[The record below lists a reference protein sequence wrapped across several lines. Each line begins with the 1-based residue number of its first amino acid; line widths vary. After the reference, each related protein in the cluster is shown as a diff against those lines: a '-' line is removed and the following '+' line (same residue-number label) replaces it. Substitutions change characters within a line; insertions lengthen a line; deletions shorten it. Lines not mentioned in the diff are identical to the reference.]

1 MSRKRRRPNIP
12 LSRRRRFR
20 RAAADPLETLEGRV
34 RMSRRSG
41 ATFAG
46 CAGWVSARRQAGIG
60 LIGLRQNRCCARPM
74 DRRPERRRRV
84 PMPDTHY
91 EILIIG
97 AGQAGPGLAV
107 ALAKRGKHVAL
118 AECKDIGGSCVNFGC
133 TPTKA
138 AIASARVAHLA
149 RRAGE
154 FGLRIPTVE
163 VDFAAVLERA
173 KSIVVKSRTGLQQW
187 LEGTENLNLLKAH
200 ARFEGKDGDRFR
212 VSVGGQRVTAAQ
224 VVLDYQ
230 RLGSRVIVIEG
241 AGQVAG
247 NEDPEIAAALQ
258 QLLENEGVEFRL
270 NTQVTR
276 IEGRTGKLRLILN
289 GAGSAAVEATDVFV
303 ATGRRANTDDLG
315 LETIGVATSKRG
327 IVTADERL
335 STNVKGVWVAGDIRG
350 GPMFTHTAWDDYRS
364 LESQIAGD
372 GSKTLD
378 RVIPYAVFT
387 DPELGRVGMT
397 EREAR
402 AAGHAV
408 RIGRF
413 ELRRNGKAVEVGE
426 TAGFIKVVAD
436 ERSQRLLGA
445 AVLANEGAELVHIY
459 IDLMNARAPYPV
471 IRDAVYIHPTLAEAV
486 QSAVAT
492 L

>member
-1 MSRKRRRPNIP
+1 
-12 LSRRRRFR
+12 
-20 RAAADPLETLEGRV
+20 
-34 RMSRRSG
+34 
-41 ATFAG
+41 
-46 CAGWVSARRQAGIG
+46 
-60 LIGLRQNRCCARPM
+60 
-74 DRRPERRRRV
+74 
-84 PMPDTHY
+84 MPDTHY

-118 AECKDIGGSCVNFGC
+118 AERKDIGGSCVNFGC

-224 VVLDYQ
+224 VVLDTGTRSVIPPIEGLDKVDYIHAGNWLDTPELPDRLAVIGAGYIGLEMAQFYQ

-258 QLLENEGVEFRL
+258 QLLENEGVGFRL

-350 GPMFTHTAWDDYRS
+350 GPMFTHTAWDDYPDPRIADRRRWLENAGPGDPLCGVHRS
-364 LESQIAGD
+364 RAG
-372 GSKTLD
+372 SRRHD
-378 RVIPYAVFT
+378 RARGARRRARGQNWP
-387 DPELGRVGMT
+387 L
-397 EREAR
+397 R
-402 AAGHAV
+402 AASERQG
-408 RIGRF
+408 GRG
-413 ELRRNGKAVEVGE
+413 RRDRRVHQGGRRRAQPKAAGRRRAGE
-426 TAGFIKVVAD
+426 RGRGTRSHLHRSH
-436 ERSQRLLGA
+436 ER
-445 AVLANEGAELVHIY
+445 
-459 IDLMNARAPYPV
+459 ARAPYPV
-471 IRDAVYIHPTLAEAV
+471 IRDAV
-486 QSAVAT
+486 
-492 L
+492 

>member
-1 MSRKRRRPNIP
+1 
-12 LSRRRRFR
+12 
-20 RAAADPLETLEGRV
+20 
-34 RMSRRSG
+34 
-41 ATFAG
+41 
-46 CAGWVSARRQAGIG
+46 
-60 LIGLRQNRCCARPM
+60 
-74 DRRPERRRRV
+74 
-84 PMPDTHY
+84 MPDTHY

-118 AECKDIGGSCVNFGC
+118 AERKDIGGSCVNFGC

-187 LEGTENLNLLKAH
+187 LEGTENLTLLKAH

-212 VSVGGQRVTAAQ
+212 VNVGGQRVTAAQ

-276 IEGRTGKLRLILN
+276 IR
-289 GAGSAAVEATDVFV
+289 
-303 ATGRRANTDDLG
+303 
-315 LETIGVATSKRG
+315 
-327 IVTADERL
+327 
-335 STNVKGVWVAGDIRG
+335 
-350 GPMFTHTAWDDYRS
+350 
-364 LESQIAGD
+364 
-372 GSKTLD
+372 
-378 RVIPYAVFT
+378 
-387 DPELGRVGMT
+387 
-397 EREAR
+397 AR
-402 AAGHAV
+402 AVSSRRSRVSTRSTTSTPG
-408 RIGRF
+408 IGSTRP
-413 ELRRNGKAVEVGE
+413 
-426 TAGFIKVVAD
+426 
-436 ERSQRLLGA
+436 SC
-445 AVLANEGAELVHIY
+445 
-459 IDLMNARAPYPV
+459 
-471 IRDAVYIHPTLAEAV
+471 PTG
-486 QSAVAT
+486 SR
-492 L
+492 

>member
-12 LSRRRRFR
+12 LPRRRRFR

-107 ALAKRGKHVAL
+107 ALAIRGKHVAL
-118 AECKDIGGSCVNFGC
+118 AERKDIGGSCVNFGC

-276 IEGRTGKLRLILN
+276 IR
-289 GAGSAAVEATDVFV
+289 
-303 ATGRRANTDDLG
+303 
-315 LETIGVATSKRG
+315 
-327 IVTADERL
+327 
-335 STNVKGVWVAGDIRG
+335 
-350 GPMFTHTAWDDYRS
+350 
-364 LESQIAGD
+364 
-372 GSKTLD
+372 
-378 RVIPYAVFT
+378 
-387 DPELGRVGMT
+387 
-397 EREAR
+397 AR
-402 AAGHAV
+402 AVSSRRSRVSTRSTTSTPG
-408 RIGRF
+408 IGSTRP
-413 ELRRNGKAVEVGE
+413 
-426 TAGFIKVVAD
+426 
-436 ERSQRLLGA
+436 SC
-445 AVLANEGAELVHIY
+445 
-459 IDLMNARAPYPV
+459 
-471 IRDAVYIHPTLAEAV
+471 PTG
-486 QSAVAT
+486 SR
-492 L
+492 

>member
-1 MSRKRRRPNIP
+1 
-12 LSRRRRFR
+12 
-20 RAAADPLETLEGRV
+20 
-34 RMSRRSG
+34 
-41 ATFAG
+41 
-46 CAGWVSARRQAGIG
+46 
-60 LIGLRQNRCCARPM
+60 
-74 DRRPERRRRV
+74 
-84 PMPDTHY
+84 MPDTHY

-118 AECKDIGGSCVNFGC
+118 AERKDIGGSCVNFGC

-224 VVLDYQ
+224 VVLDTGSVIPPIEGLDKVDYIHAGNWLDTPELPDRLAVIGAGYIGLEMAQFYQ

-350 GPMFTHTAWDDYRS
+350 GPMFTHTAWDDYPDPRIADRRRWLENAGPGDPLCGVHRS
-364 LESQIAGD
+364 RAG
-372 GSKTLD
+372 SRRHD
-378 RVIPYAVFT
+378 RARGARRRARGQNWP
-387 DPELGRVGMT
+387 L
-397 EREAR
+397 R
-402 AAGHAV
+402 AASERQG
-408 RIGRF
+408 GR
-413 ELRRNGKAVEVGE
+413 GE
-426 TAGFIKVVAD
+426 RGRGTRPHLHRSH
-436 ERSQRLLGA
+436 ERARPLSRDPGCRLHPSHPGRGGP
-445 AVLANEGAELVHIY
+445 ERG
-459 IDLMNARAPYPV
+459 
-471 IRDAVYIHPTLAEAV
+471 RDALMTRSATRTLA
-486 QSAVAT
+486 SA
-492 L
+492 